1 MRMFKVRVN
10 GNEYEVEIEECQG
23 STGSPPPG
31 QPRPQ
36 APAPTVRPAAPS
48 PTTKQAQAQPSA
60 AANTVVAAIPGTI
73 LEVRTKIGEQVKRG
87 DTLLI
92 LEAMKMENEIMAPH
106 DGKIDCIHVEKGSAV
121 NVGTVLVTLA

>member
-23 STGSPPPG
+23 SAGSPQPG
-31 QPRPQ
+31 QLKPQ

-48 PTTKQAQAQPSA
+48 PTKQAQAQPSA
-60 AANTVVAAIPGTI
+60 SANTVVAAIPGTI
-73 LEVRTKIGEQVKRG
+73 LEVRTKLGEQVKRG

>member
-23 STGSPPPG
+23 SAGSPQPG
-31 QPRPQ
+31 QPGQQ

-48 PTTKQAQAQPSA
+48 PTKQAPAQPSA

>member
-23 STGSPPPG
+23 STGSPQSG
-31 QPRPQ
+31 QPSPQ

-48 PTTKQAQAQPSA
+48 PTKQALAQPSA
-60 AANTVVAAIPGTI
+60 SANTVVAAIPGTI
-73 LEVRTKIGEQVKRG
+73 LEVRTKLGEQVKRG